1 MSGRRR
7 EFSPD
12 SSVRSTPKRSQGSL
26 PDREFD
32 SPQGWEDYRATIC
45 ALCEDEPEVQQLLTA
60 LDREGGACM
69 STTVKEYTYYP
80 GCSVRSTAKH
90 YEESLLR
97 VFEELGLKLHELEDW
112 NCCGATLCSSV
123 SRLTSYALSARN
135 LSRAEREGRDL
146 VAPCS
151 ACYLALNKAK
161 DYLAHDE
168 DVRQKVG
175 RALAAV
181 GLKYGGGVRVRH
193 PLEVIINDVG
203 LEEIK
208 RRVKR
213 PLVGFKVASY
223 YGCQTTRP
231 YKEFDDPFYPESLDR
246 LLEALGAEVVE
257 WSLKT
262 RCCGGSVTGLVEEV
276 GLRLNYILINEA
288 HKKGANVIAT
298 TCPLCQFNLDCYQ
311 SKIIKRY
318 DLSFSVPVVFFTQLL
333 GLALG
338 IDEKE
343 LGFAR
348 VMVPVEPLLKSMVA
362 ATGGGARVHA

>member
-1 MSGRRR
+1 MSARG
-7 EFSPD
+7 FSPGCLGEGQL
-12 SSVRSTPKRSQGSL
+12 K
-26 PDREFD
+26 
-32 SPQGWEDYRATIC
+32 GWEDYRATIC
-45 ALCEDEPEVQQLLTA
+45 LFCEDDQEVQRLLAA
-60 LDREGGACM
+60 LDEGGRAM
-69 STTVKEYTYYP
+69 STPVKEYTYYP
-80 GCSVRSTAKH
+80 GCSVRTTAKH

-97 VFEELGLKLHELEDW
+97 VFDALGLKLYELDDW

-135 LSRAEREGRDL
+135 LSRAEQAGRDL

-151 ACYLALNKAK
+151 ACYLALNKTK

-168 DVRQKVG
+168 GVRQKVG

-181 GLKYGGGVRVRH
+181 GLKYTAGVRVRH
-193 PLEVIINDVG
+193 PLEVLITDVG

-208 RRVKR
+208 KRVKR

-231 YKEFDDPFYPESLDR
+231 YKEFDDPFYPETLDK
-246 LLEALGAEVVE
+246 LLEALGAEVVD

-262 RCCGGSVTGLVEEV
+262 RCCGGSITGLVEEV
-276 GLRLNYILINEA
+276 GLRLNYILLNEA

-318 DLSFSVPVVFFTQLL
+318 ELGFSLPVLFFTQLL

-343 LGFAR
+343 LGFGR
-348 VMVPVEPLLKSMVA
+348 VMVPVEPLLKGMA
-362 ATGGGARVHA
+362 PAPERGARVHA